1 MSIDLEKE
9 EENNIPDDSSSKK
22 VSSGQGITL
31 KINLLGYQVREEI
44 EKSSKGIGIS
54 KPVMVALSLIGLA
67 ILINAV
73 SYLILTSLR
82 DEQLVRKEQLERRKA
97 ELEEKEKELAK
108 VTEERDVLKQ
118 KKDILL
124 WAIGS
129 NFKMSGLLEEIRE
142 RTPSNLWVSKV
153 DITDALT
160 ISITGKTFDH
170 KTVALFLANLQD
182 SPMLTNV
189 VLDFTK
195 KDAKV
200 KIRDVSKLEPNKNS
214 FELKSKESSKESESY
229 MPPVS
234 LEEER
239 AITTKTDF
247 SIKATVV
254 VNQNK

>member
-1 MSIDLEKE
+1 VSIDLEKE
-9 EENNIPDDSSSKK
+9 DNNIPEDSNSRKS
-22 VSSGQGITL
+22 SSGQGITL

-54 KPVMVALSLIGLA
+54 KPILAAISLIGIA
-67 ILINAV
+67 ILVNAI
-73 SYLILTSLR
+73 SYLVLTSLR

-97 ELEEKEKELAK
+97 ELETKEKELVK
-108 VTEERDVLKQ
+108 VTEERDILKQ
-118 KKDILL
+118 KRDILL
-124 WAIGS
+124 WASGS

-142 RTPSNLWVSKV
+142 RTPSNLWVSKI
-153 DITDALT
+153 DISDSLSL
-160 ISITGKTFDH
+160 SITGQTFDH

-182 SPMLTNV
+182 SPFFTNV

-195 KDAKV
+195 KNAEV
-200 KIRDVSKLEPNKNS
+200 KIRDITKIEPNKILKE
-214 FELKSKESSKESESY
+214 ELKDKPNESY
-229 MPPVS
+229 MPPIN

-239 AITTKTDF
+239 SLTTKTDF

>member
-9 EENNIPDDSSSKK
+9 DNNIPEDSSSKK
-22 VSSGQGITL
+22 SSSGNGITL

-54 KPVMVALSLIGLA
+54 KPVLVAISLIGVA
-67 ILINAV
+67 ILINAI
-73 SYLILTSLR
+73 SYLVLTSLR

-97 ELEEKEKELAK
+97 ELETKEKELAK
-108 VTEERDVLKQ
+108 VTEERDILKQ
-118 KKDILL
+118 KRDILL
-124 WAIGS
+124 WASGS

-142 RTPSNLWVSKV
+142 RTPSNLWVSKI
-153 DITDALT
+153 DISDALSL
-160 ISITGKTFDH
+160 SITGKTFDH

-182 SPMLTNV
+182 SPFFTNV

-195 KDAKV
+195 KDTKV
-200 KIRDVSKLEPNKNS
+200 KIRDITKLEPKILVEESKDKNKQN
-214 FELKSKESSKESESY
+214 ESY
-229 MPPVS
+229 MPPIN

-239 AITTKTDF
+239 SLTTKTDF